1 VLDDETEITAYCNP
15 LRGVKETAGARLVS
29 RRMVESGMEHRFVVG
44 GFRDACVGSEPRRGF
59 IAYLPIRTCRVPP
72 MSCA

>member
-44 GFRDACVGSEPRRGF
+44 GFGMPASGRIHGAASLRTSQFGRAGSHR
-59 IAYLPIRTCRVPP
+59 
-72 MSCA
+72 